1 MQLTAILLI
10 LFILCIGCII
20 PEMVLVGVWKNTDG
34 RAPCK
39 MVDELLLLVQ
49 GLLTLWIVLTT
60 SGILLTI
67 LDCQKLE
74 SYVHLSI
81 SSLSLKRNK
90 LLASLVVNISILN
103 SRVSQL

>member
-1 MQLTAILLI
+1 M
-10 LFILCIGCII
+10 GCTV
-20 PEMVLVGVWKNTDG
+20 PEMLLVAVWKITYG

-49 GLLTLWIVLTT
+49 GLLTLWTVLTT

-74 SYVHLSI
+74 SYAHLSI
-81 SSLSLKRNK
+81 SSPSLKRNK

-103 SRVSQL
+103 SRGSQL